1 MLGAGKAL
9 REKHHRVKQHK
20 PEEYGSWHVRKW
32 RFQWG
37 GDTGRWERGED
48 RPQAKKKNLESLQR
62 NQEQSTPVSEWCCQ
76 ELVNTKSAGC
86 AASCLGPDSG
96 H

>member
-1 MLGAGKAL
+1 MVSMGMGH
-9 REKHHRVKQHK
+9 REV
-20 PEEYGSWHVRKW
+20 G
-32 RFQWG
+32 
-37 GDTGRWERGED
+37 ERRELA
-48 RPQAKKKNLESLQR
+48 PSQKKKLESLQR

-86 AASCLGPDSG
+86 AAPAWDLTQVTDDIRMWLSSLQNQFEFD

>member
-1 MLGAGKAL
+1 MEGGMSGADGFNGDGTQGGT
-9 REKHHRVKQHK
+9 REER
-20 PEEYGSWHVRKW
+20 
-32 RFQWG
+32 
-37 GDTGRWERGED
+37 TGP
-48 RPQAKKKNLESLQR
+48 RPKILESLQR

-86 AASCLGPDSG
+86 ACLGPDSG